1 MRFQLIV
8 FCLATSSLLIAQQ
21 TVSKTI
27 DVQEFSSDLS
37 LQNKDSIPVEKKNL
51 TEGKKDSLMIN
62 LSRKK
67 RFIPYF
73 KSMDEVS
80 IKDYKLLFLD
90 GSEMTV
96 DTSLSLEREYTFNF
110 LRKDYF
116 EFLTFPNMGEAFNK
130 LGYNFHDQPFTPQMG
145 ARV

>member
-27 DVQEFSSDLS
+27 DVREFSSDLS

-67 RFIPYF
+67 RF
-73 KSMDEVS
+73 
-80 IKDYKLLFLD
+80 
-90 GSEMTV
+90 
-96 DTSLSLEREYTFNF
+96 
-110 LRKDYF
+110 
-116 EFLTFPNMGEAFNK
+116 
-130 LGYNFHDQPFTPQMG
+130 
-145 ARV
+145 